1 MEKRKRTGGRKKG
14 LQRRETER
22 EVCVC
27 VCVWWKAATD
37 TVHTLCMCVRVDT
50 RARDVKGTFIFK
62 IFFFEYPVNGFD
74 RKEKS
79 NLRGRKKEK
88 GREIPQLAEV
98 YVLCVYINVRA
109 RDPLVLK

>member
-50 RARDVKGTFIFK
+50 RARDVKGTLIFK

-79 NLRGRKKEK
+79 NLRGKKKKKEE
-88 GREIPQLAEV
+88 RFLSSLR
-98 YVLCVYINVRA
+98 YMCCVYILMCVQEI
-109 RDPLVLK
+109 LSY